1 MVQTV
6 AMNKAS
12 SNMVDGYVAALDIGD
27 RRIGVALTS
36 LIARLPAPY
45 TTIDRQQVM
54 DVPAWVGDFV
64 KSNNICVLV
73 VGMPKDLNGKTTEQ
87 TAKAIELV
95 RSLEAVISIPIVMQE
110 EAVTSIEAEKRLKNL
125 GKPYSKADIDA
136 EAACIILQDYLNDG
150 GQRTV

>member
-1 MVQTV
+1 MQTIV
-6 AMNKAS
+6 MNKAS
-12 SNMVDGYVAALDIGD
+12 SNMTDGYVAALDIGD

-64 KSNNICVLV
+64 KSNNVCVLV

-87 TAKAIELV
+87 TAKVTELA
-95 RSLEAVISIPIVMQE
+95 RSLEAIISIPIVMQE

-136 EAACIILQDYLNDG
+136 EAACIILQDYLSG
-150 GQRTV
+150 SGQRLV